1 MDEVT
6 QVLFGMDGFAVL
18 GAVIDPLDGELEVLV
33 ETICPARGCPGCG
46 AIGQIKQRPVV
57 SVRDATSAGRRVRVR
72 WKKRRWVCLEPTCE
86 RSSWTEQ
93 HDQVGARRR
102 MTRRCRVQVAEAV
115 TRGRAVAE
123 AADEV
128 GLGWR
133 AAMRA
138 VVEEAT
144 VPDRFRPVRR
154 LGVDETVSRRRR
166 RFVTHLVDLDDGT
179 VIATV
184 EGRSA
189 AVLLKAL
196 AAQGEEWLAGVEQV
210 AIDPFTPYAKAVRRL
225 LRHTRLIVDK
235 FHVLRL
241 FGRAVDQVRRRNVR
255 QTEGRRG
262 RKIDLL
268 WRSRMTLLKRFERL
282 TEKEQQRL
290 FDALDGEDHD
300 GEVAAAYLAYQEALV
315 VFNRHGTQG
324 LRSALGE
331 LFRSLAHRNVPELMT
346 LGRTLDRW
354 LPEIIAYFE
363 TGTTN
368 AATEGCN
375 RKVKQVKRVA
385 CGFRNHDNY
394 VLRIAIHAGQKHYR
408 PDRRPGRPTPRS
420 TR

>member
-6 QVLFGMDGFAVL
+6 QVLFGMDGFRVLAAV
-18 GAVIDPLDGELEVLV
+18 ADPLDGELGVLV
-33 ETICPARGCPGCG
+33 ETIDPGRGCPSCG
-46 AIGQIKQRPVV
+46 VVGQVKQRPVV

-72 WKKRRWVCLEPTCE
+72 WRKRRWACLESGCE
-86 RSSWTEQ
+86 RGSWTEQ
-93 HDQVGARRR
+93 HDDVGARRR
-102 MTRRCRVQVAEAV
+102 TTRRCREQIATAV

-138 VVEEAT
+138 VAEEAN
-144 VPDRFRPVRR
+144 VPDQFRPVVR
-154 LGVDETVSRRRR
+154 LGVDETVSRRHR
-166 RFVTHLVDLDDGT
+166 RFVTHLVDLDTGT

-189 AVLLKAL
+189 AVLLQAL
-196 AAQGEEWLAGVEQV
+196 AAQGTEWLARVEQV
-210 AIDPFTPYAKAVRRL
+210 AIDPFTPYAKAVRHL
-225 LRHTRLIVDK
+225 LPHAVLVVDK

-241 FGRAVDQVRRRNVR
+241 FARAVDQVRRRTVR

-268 WRSRMTLLKRFERL
+268 WRSRMVLLKRFERL
-282 TEKEQQRL
+282 TDRQQQRL
-290 FDALDGEDHD
+290 FDAVDGEDPT

-315 VFNRHGTQG
+315 VFNRTGTTG

-331 LFRSLAHRNVPELMT
+331 LFRRLAHRNVPELQT

-408 PDRRPGRPTPRS
+408 PERRPGRPTPR
-420 TR
+420 